1 LTISHILS
9 IFTYMEKLKIRKALF
24 WDVDPDRFSQVTN
37 RKLIIERVFCY
48 GTVDELV
55 RLISFYGLETIRK
68 EISQAGSLD
77 KKTFEFAS
85 TLLEIPK
92 QHFRC
97 YRKKP
102 SVRTP

>member
-1 LTISHILS
+1 LTISYILI

-24 WDVDPDRFSQVTN
+24 WDVDTDRFNEVTN

-55 RLISFYGLETIRK
+55 RLLSFYGIETIRK
-68 EISQAGSLD
+68 EIRQAGSMD
-77 KKTFEFAS
+77 KKTLEFAS
-85 TLLEIPK
+85 TFLNIPK

-97 YRKKP
+97 YK
-102 SVRTP
+102 